1 MESKYSLSHKKY
13 YEAKKDEINQ
23 RRREYSKQYSKTYYE
38 THKEEINKKRKST
51 NPVGRPKKQ
60 PSPPAVLKTDSS
72 VPI

>member
-1 MESKYSLSHKKY
+1 MDTKYTNSHKKY
-13 YEAKKDEINQ
+13 YNEHRDEINQ

-51 NPVGRPKKQ
+51 NPVGRPKKSS
-60 PSPPAVLKTDSS
+60 SPDPISKTD